1 MANIYD
7 VNAAIDK
14 PNILGAVQQGLQFG
28 QQQRQQ
34 RLAEQDRQQVRNLAP
49 QIIAGDP
56 AAFSQAAAIN
66 PEAAGQFQQAGDSQ
80 VRRFKGFVD
89 YIDKARQTAQQ
100 TGDLRALNAALQQ
113 GAPYITQLTGKPAPT
128 EWTPDMEPGWE
139 ALKAKIALAGSG
151 AEQQRNA
158 VVSPGSAIVDPATGK
173 LVYERPFAPA
183 NAQTFEQDVDGVP
196 TRFTFNPR
204 TQQYERAVIGGAPSG
219 VPTPQGPPQLQPTAG
234 DETAIIEQ
242 QIGRQLTQQ
251 ERQQIAS
258 GTFNLQV
265 PAPVQP
271 QIGAQAG
278 GVPLI
283 GRRKEDE
290 ARAVTAAQEQAKID
304 SEIRNYRELTGL
316 AAEREAATTEA
327 KGRVETRLELE
338 QALPKVIADSEN
350 TAALI
355 RKALNHPGRA
365 TATGASS
372 VYDPRNRLPGTDATD
387 FLTLLDQLKG
397 GTFLQAFQSLKGGG
411 AITQVEGT
419 KAEQAI
425 ARLSTA
431 QSDAEF
437 EVALKDLLAIAEGAP
452 VRARQKLSGLSRS
465 QQPVAAPVQRARNP
479 QTGETLELRNG
490 QWVRAQ

>member
-34 RLAEQDRQQVRNLAP
+34 RMAEQDRQQVRNLAP

-80 VRRFKGFVD
+80 VLRFKGFVD

-219 VPTPQGPPQLQPTAG
+219 VPTPQGPPQLQPAAG

-258 GTFNLQV
+258 GTFN
-265 PAPVQP
+265 
-271 QIGAQAG
+271 
-278 GVPLI
+278 
-283 GRRKEDE
+283 
-290 ARAVTAAQEQAKID
+290 
-304 SEIRNYRELTGL
+304 
-316 AAEREAATTEA
+316 
-327 KGRVETRLELE
+327 
-338 QALPKVIADSEN
+338 
-350 TAALI
+350 
-355 RKALNHPGRA
+355 
-365 TATGASS
+365 
-372 VYDPRNRLPGTDATD
+372 
-387 FLTLLDQLKG
+387 
-397 GTFLQAFQSLKGGG
+397 
-411 AITQVEGT
+411 
-419 KAEQAI
+419 
-425 ARLSTA
+425 
-431 QSDAEF
+431 
-437 EVALKDLLAIAEGAP
+437 
-452 VRARQKLSGLSRS
+452 
-465 QQPVAAPVQRARNP
+465 
-479 QTGETLELRNG
+479 
-490 QWVRAQ
+490 